1 MKYELT
7 FAMIKPGA
15 TQRGFIGQIITRFED
30 KGLNIVALKM
40 INVTEEQAKQHYIM
54 HKDKPFYSELVES
67 LQSSPVVVM
76 AVSGLH
82 AVSLVRL
89 MAGDTDP
96 VKAVPG
102 TIRGDYSSDIQNNII
117 HTSDSSESVIRELDI
132 YFSQNEIVEYE
143 KELNKWSFSE

>member
-40 INVTEEQAKQHYIM
+40 INVTKQQAEQHYIM
-54 HKDKPFYSELVES
+54 HKEKPFYNELVDS

-76 AVSGLH
+76 AISGLH
-82 AVSLVRL
+82 AISLVRL

-96 VKAVPG
+96 LKAVPG

-117 HTSDSSESVIRELDI
+117 HTSDSYENVLRELDI
-132 YFSQNEIVEYE
+132 YFTKNEIVEYE